1 MDCINWITTFK
12 SFLCINIFRKR
23 QIQCIILLVVV
34 IILCFQFDVS
44 STVKYVYTSWER
56 YDADHTTPIASHF
69 PTQQKGKVKLIVIYS
84 GRRWQNSSTSR
95 MINHGKY
102 TCKMTSNLNAIP
114 HADGVYV
121 DVFYLKSDKPPTRSH
136 PDQVWVFYNKE
147 PEEKIR
153 NYHRWQSEHWRHF
166 FNWTVSYRRDS
177 DISSPYGVIVKKSKP
192 VKNWLQIAKSK
203 KRSVAWIVS
212 NCHTVGRRED
222 YVRKLKELGVQV
234 DIYGYCGKLK
244 LLKQKNA
251 EAECFKNHRFYLSF
265 ESVFCEDYVT
275 EKFFKLVNFDIMPI
289 VRGGANYSQLFPPET
304 FINTADFK
312 SPEQLAK
319 YLLYLDKNIT
329 AYAELLER
337 KSGYRSKLKRPWP
350 ELCKRLHELSS
361 YRKIYPDMKR
371 WLKCRNPS
379 GA

>member
-12 SFLCINIFRKR
+12 SFLCTNIFRKYR
-23 QIQCIILLVVV
+23 IQCIILLVAI
-34 IILCFQFDVS
+34 IILCSQLDVS
-44 STVKYVYTSWER
+44 SVVKDVYTSWEM
-56 YDADHTTPIASHF
+56 DDDHTTPTASHF
-69 PTQQKGKVKLIVIYS
+69 PTQKKGKVKLIMTYS
-84 GRRWQNSSTSR
+84 WRRWRNSSATR
-95 MINHGKY
+95 TINYRNY

-114 HADGVYV
+114 HADGVLF
-121 DVFYLKSDKPPTRSH
+121 DVFYLKSDKPPTRPH
-136 PDQVWVFYNKE
+136 PDQVWIFYNKE
-147 PEEKIR
+147 SEENIR
-153 NYHRWQSEHWRHF
+153 GRHWQSKHWRHS
-166 FNWTVSYRRDS
+166 FNWTISYRRDS
-177 DISSPYGVIVKKSKP
+177 DMPNPYGKILMRSKP

-203 KRSVAWIVS
+203 KRSVAWIVRH
-212 NCHTVGRRED
+212 CQTVGRRED

-234 DIYGYCGKLK
+234 DIYGKCGKLK
-244 LLKQKNA
+244 LSREKKD
-251 EAECFKNHRFYLSF
+251 EAECFNNHRFYLSF
-265 ESVFCEDYVT
+265 ESALCEDYVT

-289 VRGGANYSQLFPPET
+289 VRGGANYSQLFPSET

-337 KSGYRSKLKRPWP
+337 KSVYRSKYSPPWA

-361 YRKIYPDMKR
+361 YRKIYPDMER
-371 WLKCRNPS
+371 WMKCRNPT